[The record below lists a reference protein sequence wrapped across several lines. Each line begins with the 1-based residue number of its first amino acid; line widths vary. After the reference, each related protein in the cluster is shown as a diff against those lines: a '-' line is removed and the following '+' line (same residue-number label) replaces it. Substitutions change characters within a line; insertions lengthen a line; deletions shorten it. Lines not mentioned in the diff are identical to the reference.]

1 MDPADDYDAIWRR
14 DGATIWRAVYA
25 YAGGRREVA
34 DDAVAEAFARAM
46 ARSNEVREPLA
57 YLYRIAFRVA
67 SVELTRRT
75 KEGDEMP
82 EVATADP
89 STNGLPDVLRALK
102 ELTPAQR
109 AAVYLHYRAD
119 MPVRE
124 IAYLTG
130 MSSAAVKVHL
140 MRGHDRLLDD
150 LNDSRSLREA
160 KGCPGERPSIST
172 PLAWVSLPTYGG
184 CCRGTFPIGCGR
196 DLDRPVHARPT
207 VARSPRS
214 CGGRAC
220 RRRRRSAVRP
230 RPGAPWS
237 IAEPRPIPGRFVG

>member
-1 MDPADDYDAIWRR
+1 VDSAHDYDAIWRR
-14 DGATIWRAVYA
+14 NGTTIWRAVYA
-25 YAGGRREVA
+25 YAGGHREVA

-67 SVELTRRT
+67 SAELTRRK
-75 KEGDEMP
+75 KEGDEIP
-82 EVATADP
+82 EIAIADP
-89 STNGLPDVLRALK
+89 SANGLPDVLRALK

-140 MRGHDRLLDD
+140 MRGRK
-150 LNDSRSLREA
+150 RLRELL
-160 KGCPGERPSIST
+160 GEEDE
-172 PLAWVSLPTYGG
+172 G
-184 CCRGTFPIGCGR
+184 
-196 DLDRPVHARPT
+196 
-207 VARSPRS
+207 
-214 CGGRAC
+214 
-220 RRRRRSAVRP
+220 
-230 RPGAPWS
+230 
-237 IAEPRPIPGRFVG
+237 